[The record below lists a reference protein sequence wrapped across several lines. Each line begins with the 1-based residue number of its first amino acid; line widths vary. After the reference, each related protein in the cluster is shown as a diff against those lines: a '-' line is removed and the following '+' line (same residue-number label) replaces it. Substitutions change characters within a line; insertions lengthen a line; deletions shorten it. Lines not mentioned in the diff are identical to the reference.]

1 MSKIYRIRHT
11 KTGLF
16 SIGGQEVSAD
26 GKSFGWTKKGK
37 VWTGLGPL
45 RSHLNQYVMTRA
57 ARLTNWEVIEYELV
71 ETETSVKT
79 AINMLNPNILVKVL
93 KQ

>member
-16 SIGGQEVSAD
+16 SIGGTDVSAD
-26 GKSFGWTKKGK
+26 GKTFGWTKKGK
-37 VWTGLGPL
+37 IWTGLGPL
-45 RSHLNQYVMTRA
+45 RNHLNQYALTRA
-57 ARLTNWEVIEYELV
+57 SRLADWEVIEYELV
-71 ETETSVKT
+71 ETETAVKS
-79 AINMLNPNILVKVL
+79 AVDALNPNMIVKAL